1 MSQLSLRNLRNIL
14 KHCVLILMLIDGMD
28 YAGNF
33 KFCLEP
39 FEDRGLDGLW
49 PIADHIAD
57 LRSEEC

>member
-39 FEDRGLDGLW
+39 FEDRGLTAWSFKIPD
-49 PIADHIAD
+49 
-57 LRSEEC
+57 